1 MIKCK
6 IDRGKGPVKVKAKGD
21 VNTITVE
28 MLALVHEVY
37 QVIARKSPE
46 AAKEFRN
53 RVIGVMLDPRSP
65 LWKEEE

>member
-28 MLALVHEVY
+28 MLALFKEVHKNIE
-37 QVIARKSPE
+37 QQNPDAAR
-46 AAKEFRN
+46 EFKN
-53 RVIGVMLDPRSP
+53 TVIGAMLDPRSP
-65 LWKEEE
+65 LWKEEQ